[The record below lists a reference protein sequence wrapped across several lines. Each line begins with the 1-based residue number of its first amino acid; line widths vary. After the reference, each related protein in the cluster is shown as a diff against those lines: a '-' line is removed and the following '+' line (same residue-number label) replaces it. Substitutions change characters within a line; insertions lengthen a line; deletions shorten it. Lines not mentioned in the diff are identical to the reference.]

1 MDSSHRHFSDFRT
14 ASAHENARGDVSNA
28 DVSNGEATSPP
39 PATHQPPP
47 LSQRIIAGLTFLLQ
61 AREYADDVQTDL
73 WDFALELRELR
84 SVELGNSDLRWLVMK
99 GYVEHARE
107 TTLPGEAQ
115 RSFRRTKGL
124 SFNKKTCFV
133 LTDAGAEA
141 AHALGVFEEHLDIP
155 GDASTTKPG
164 AATRKTESQARSQPR
179 VEPPARVVPRWDGD
193 MQELRVAGVIVKQF
207 KVPAPNQEMIL
218 SAFQEENWPVRI
230 DDPLPPHPDQDA
242 KRRLHDTIVS
252 LNRNHKSRFIR
263 FMGDGTG
270 EGVRWTLVADDA
282 EARDEV

>member
-1 MDSSHRHFSDFRT
+1 MDSSHRHFPDSRNVAPHDR
-14 ASAHENARGDVSNA
+14 ARVDLRNAVDANREPVA
-28 DVSNGEATSPP
+28 P
-39 PATHQPPP
+39 QPPQP
-47 LSQRIIAGLTFLLQ
+47 LSQRMVAGLTFLLQ

-84 SVELGNSDLRWLVMK
+84 SVELTNSDLRWLVMK

-107 TTLPGEAQ
+107 TTVPGEAQ

-124 SFNKKTCFV
+124 WFNKRTCFV
-133 LTDAGAEA
+133 LTDEGAEA
-141 AHALGVFEEHLDIP
+141 AHALGVFETDMNHIAD
-155 GDASTTKPG
+155 
-164 AATRKTESQARSQPR
+164 AATAKVTALAPQTVVAAA
-179 VEPPARVVPRWDGD
+179 EPEPVARVVPRWDGD
-193 MQELRVAGVIVKQF
+193 LQELRVAGVIVKQF

-230 DDPLPPHPDQDA
+230 DDPLPPAHDQDS

-270 EGVRWTLVADDA
+270 EGVRWTLVTDDA
-282 EARDEV
+282 EPRDEE